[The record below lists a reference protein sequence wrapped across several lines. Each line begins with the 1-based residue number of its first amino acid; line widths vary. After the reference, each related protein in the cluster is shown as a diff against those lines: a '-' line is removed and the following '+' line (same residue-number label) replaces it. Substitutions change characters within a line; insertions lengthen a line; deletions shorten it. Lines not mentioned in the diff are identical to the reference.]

1 MKLDTAN
8 TIRIG
13 AAFMA
18 VLIIISVSW
27 PVYGIPLAV
36 VWLAVVVWQLVRQRK
51 LKNDR

>member
-13 AAFMA
+13 AALMT

-27 PVYGIPLAV
+27 PVYGIPLATI
-36 VWLAVVVWQLVRQRK
+36 WLGVTIWQLHRK
-51 LKNDR
+51 QGRG

>member
-8 TIRIG
+8 TIRVG
-13 AAFMA
+13 VVFMA

-36 VWLAVVVWQLVRQRK
+36 IWLGVVIWQLIRQK
-51 LKNDR
+51 DSQN

>member
-8 TIRIG
+8 TIRV
-13 AAFMA
+13 AAVFMA

-36 VWLAVVVWQLVRQRK
+36 IWLGVVIWQLYRQRNQSK
-51 LKNDR
+51 R